1 MTAQLLPELGK
12 LLSHPDDPI
21 VLEATK
27 LFLELSKK
35 DASCRAIIGNGNIV
49 STLIQAMGSTMSAE
63 IQKMAAGTLHNLSN
77 DRYTTTIHY
86 YCTVTKELSLTARNF
101 RKLIDSSQNDLSN
114 GVLIYRY
121 KLCD

>member
-101 RKLIDSSQNDLSN
+101 
-114 GVLIYRY
+114 
-121 KLCD
+121 